1 MIPVKICGIR
11 RLDDALL
18 SLGEG
23 AWALGFIFHRPSPRF
38 IEPVDAAA
46 LLSKIRERSGAEF
59 RAVGV
64 FVDWDLDELNA
75 VVREVGLDAAQLH
88 GAEAPGYAASV
99 EAAEVWKAFRVGPDF
114 EASRPDDYPSKMRVL
129 LDGWSPTEAGGTG
142 EVFDWS
148 IARACQESR
157 PVFLAGGIDAG
168 NIAAAI
174 AEVRPFGIDVSSGVE
189 SSPGIKDGELVR
201 RLFSE
206 ARACSSD

>member
-114 EASRPDDYPSKMRVL
+114 EA
-129 LDGWSPTEAGGTG
+129 GAGGTG

>member
-11 RLDDALL
+11 RLEDALL
-18 SLGEG
+18 SLEEG

-38 IEPVDAAA
+38 IEPADAAA
-46 LLSKIRERSGAEF
+46 LLSKIRERSDAEF

-64 FVDWDLDELNA
+64 FVDWALDELNE

-88 GAEAPGYAASV
+88 GSEGPGYAASV

-114 EASRPDDYPSKMRVL
+114 EASRQADYPPKMRVL

-148 IARACQESR
+148 IARTCQESR
-157 PVFLAGGIDAG
+157 PVFLAGGIDAD
-168 NIAAAI
+168 NLAAAI

-189 SSPGIKDGELVR
+189 SSPGIKDGEMLR
-201 RLFSE
+201 RLFNE
-206 ARACSSD
+206 ARACSID

>member
-1 MIPVKICGIR
+1 M
-11 RLDDALL
+11 
-18 SLGEG
+18 
-23 AWALGFIFHRPSPRF
+23 
-38 IEPVDAAA
+38 
-46 LLSKIRERSGAEF
+46 
-59 RAVGV
+59 
-64 FVDWDLDELNA
+64 
-75 VVREVGLDAAQLH
+75 VREVGLDAAQLH
-88 GAEAPGYAASV
+88 GAEDPGYAASV

-114 EASRPDDYPSKMRVL
+114 EASSPDDYPSKMRVL

-148 IARACQESR
+148 IARACQETR

-189 SSPGIKDGELVR
+189 SSPGNKDGELIR

-206 ARACSSD
+206 VRACSSD

>member
-38 IEPVDAAA
+38 IEPADAAA
-46 LLSKIRERSGAEF
+46 LLSKIRERAGAEF

-88 GAEAPGYAASV
+88 GAEDPGYAASV

-114 EASRPDDYPSKMRVL
+114 EASRPADYPSKMRVL

-148 IARACQESR
+148 IARVCQESR

-189 SSPGIKDGELVR
+189 SSPGIKDGELIR